1 MAKFQLLAKA
11 YVKLCAKQK
20 QTLGL
25 DNKAA
30 TLVSSVLKES
40 YASCVDDIFS
50 SGLERGRGVYRG
62 TGREGERER
71 ERMTGRG
78 VCGGREGE
86 GERETDR
93 EKCVCVCMC
102 G

>member
-78 VCGGREGE
+78 VWREGRGG
-86 GERETDR
+86 GERQTER
-93 EKCVCVCMC
+93 SVCVCMC